1 MASNLLYDDL
11 TSRSLASRGSP
22 ARNRQGAT
30 TVLGKAFFGL
40 VTALAVIDR
49 TSQTALIGVRLLTEP
64 FLTVP
69 EIAKLLRVDRHTV
82 CRLFAEEPGVVVI
95 GNRETRRGRRKYR
108 MLRVP
113 TAVLNRVVARMTVR

>member
-1 MASNLLYDDL
+1 VK
-11 TSRSLASRGSP
+11 SRRDVTQA
-22 ARNRQGAT
+22 
-30 TVLGKAFFGL
+30 TVLGKAFCSL
-40 VTALAVIDR
+40 VTALAVIAR
-49 TSQTALIGVRLLTEP
+49 TSQTALIGVCPLTEP

-95 GNRETRRGRRKYR
+95 GNRETRRGQRKYR

-113 TAVLNRVVARMTVR
+113 TAVLNRVVARMKVR

>member
-1 MASNLLYDDL
+1 
-11 TSRSLASRGSP
+11 LASRGRT

-30 TVLGKAFFGL
+30 IVIGKAFCSL
-40 VTALAVIDR
+40 VTALAVIAR
-49 TSQTALIGVRLLTEP
+49 KNETALIGVRLVTEP

-69 EIAKLLRVDRHTV
+69 EIAKILRVDRHTV
-82 CRLFAEEPGVVVI
+82 CRLFADEPGVVVI
-95 GNRETRRGRRKYR
+95 GNRETRRGQRKYR